1 MKSIVYSIKNT
12 ELVFKRL
19 FIPSQI

>member
-1 MKSIVYSIKNT
+1 MNT

-19 FIPSQI
+19 FVPS